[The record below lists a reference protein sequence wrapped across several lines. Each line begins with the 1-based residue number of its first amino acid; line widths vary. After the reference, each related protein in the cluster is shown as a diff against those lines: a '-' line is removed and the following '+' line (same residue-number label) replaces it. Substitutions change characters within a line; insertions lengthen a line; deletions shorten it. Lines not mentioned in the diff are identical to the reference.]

1 MLPARYIGMCMYA
14 AYKHKVLLNFQY
26 KYLMKGIKGQ
36 AFLNLKLL
44 TNSIYNKSNEKNSQ
58 S

>member
-36 AFLNLKLL
+36 AFLNLKL
-44 TNSIYNKSNEKNSQ
+44 
-58 S
+58 